1 MAAQANVP
9 SPTKP
14 ATAPK
19 IDTAIIAADAN
30 TPATCMP
37 VLNASLG
44 VKLNAPIKDLLI
56 FRIAAAKVKMIGVK
70 IKNAPAPINASNPQ
84 TLIPSA
90 NLPNPTNPNIAPTIA
105 PAINAALTNIAATV
119 VPTLIAVFKSRLKAP
134 IIRSLIFII
143 AAPRST
149 IAGPITSNA
158 AAPNKTFL
166 MSIDFQSIS
175 SNCSISSI
183 EATAIPPAA
192 TPNATT
198 MAETSSILDKS
209 RSSFDVINCAA
220 FITAAPNI
228 IKMGPSMATA
238 PATINNSFAFPPLNF
253 SINPELFNSS
263 IFPSNSKDAYAIPPA
278 AAPTATTTAAV
289 SATVARSRP
298 VSFRSLLPRNTIPI
312 PKITNAAARAIR
324 IPPAFIR
331 SSVLIFFIWLIA
343 SSKNEESA
351 DGMPTLTSSF
361 STLIIFPSC
370 FI

>member
-1 MAAQANVP
+1 M
-9 SPTKP
+9 
-14 ATAPK
+14 
-19 IDTAIIAADAN
+19 IAAPRSTIAGAKTN
-30 TPATCMP
+30 
-37 VLNASLG
+37 NAA
-44 VKLNAPIKDLLI
+44 APYPIVHNVNGLLKSSSASKPNSKSSGSAA
-56 FRIAAAKVKMIGVK
+56 IAA
-70 IKNAPAPINASNPQ
+70 N
-84 TLIPSA
+84 
-90 NLPNPTNPNIAPTIA
+90 
-105 PAINAALTNIAATV
+105 AINPAAIMIAATV
-119 VPTLIAVFKSRLKAP
+119 APTLMTVFKSRLKAP
-134 IIRSLIFII
+134 RIKSLIFII

-149 IAGPITSNA
+149 IAGPITNNA
-158 AAPNKTFL
+158 AAPNKTFAKL
-166 MSIDFQSIS
+166 IDSQSTS
-175 SNCSISSI
+175 SNCSISST

-220 FITAAPNI
+220 FITAAPNM
-228 IKMGPSMATA
+228 IKIGPSIAIA

-324 IPPAFIR
+324 IPPAFIK